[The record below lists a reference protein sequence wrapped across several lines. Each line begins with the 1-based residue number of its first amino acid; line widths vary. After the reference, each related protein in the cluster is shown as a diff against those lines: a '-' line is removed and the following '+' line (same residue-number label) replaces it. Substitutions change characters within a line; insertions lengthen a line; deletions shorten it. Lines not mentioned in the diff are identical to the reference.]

1 MATIKLKVSEKILD
15 KVLWLL
21 GQFKSED
28 LQIIENDGK
37 FEADK
42 VYAQNELR
50 RLDSGASKSH
60 SIDELDEL
68 LEKSIGQHE
77 NRIS

>member
-1 MATIKLKVSEKILD
+1 MATIKLKVSDKILD

-28 LQIIENDGK
+28 LQVLESDAQ

-42 VYAQNELR
+42 LYVQNELL
-50 RLDSGASKSH
+50 RLESGESKSYT
-60 SIDELDEL
+60 IDQLDEL
-68 LEKSIGQHE
+68 LEKSIRHHE
-77 NRIS
+77 NRI

>member
-1 MATIKLKVSEKILD
+1 MAIIKLKVSDKIID

-28 LQIIENDGK
+28 LQVLKSDAQ

-42 VYAQNELR
+42 LYVQNPV
-50 RLDSGASKSH
+50 
-60 SIDELDEL
+60 
-68 LEKSIGQHE
+68 
-77 NRIS
+77 

>member
-1 MATIKLKVSEKILD
+1 MAIIKLKVSDKILD

-28 LQIIENDGK
+28 LQVLESDAQ

-42 VYAQNELR
+42 LYVQNELQ
-50 RLDSGASKSH
+50 RLESGESKSYNT
-60 SIDELDEL
+60 DQLDEL
-68 LEKSIGQHE
+68 LEKSIQQHE
-77 NRIS
+77 NRI

>member
-1 MATIKLKVSEKILD
+1 MD

-28 LQIIENDGK
+28 IQIIENDEK
-37 FEADK
+37 FEGDK
-42 VYAQNELR
+42 LYAQNELQ
-50 RLDSGASKSH
+50 RLNSGKSKSY

-68 LEKSIGQHE
+68 LEKSIRQHE

>member
-1 MATIKLKVSEKILD
+1 MATIKIKVSDKILD

-28 LQIIENDGK
+28 LQVLESDAQ

-42 VYAQNELR
+42 LYVQNELQ
-50 RLDSGASKSH
+50 RLESGESKSYN
-60 SIDELDEL
+60 IDQLDEL
-68 LEKSIGQHE
+68 LEKSIQQHE
-77 NRIS
+77 NRI

>member
-1 MATIKLKVSEKILD
+1 MAIIKLKVSDKILD

-28 LQIIENDGK
+28 LQVLESDAQ

-42 VYAQNELR
+42 LYVQNELQ
-50 RLDSGASKSH
+50 RLEYGESKSYN
-60 SIDELDEL
+60 IDQLDEL
-68 LEKSIGQHE
+68 LEKSIQQYE
-77 NRIS
+77 NRI